1 MEKKVKEKD
10 KREKDKKERLEKQ
23 RLLGQRWAMKRW
35 VTEFIRENEKN
46 WELEKKEREKQNKSE
61 IENWEK
67 LKRKE
72 KIKRLQEKWRKKDD
86 YQEQKE
92 EKIQSSENQNKEIW
106 TWRKREREEGENDAE
121 LGGGGSPVA
130 FPIPKKAPSSLKME
144 GDPPLGKERGALG
157 VGTGPTPLPKRP
169 FPPKDVIKRPKIV
182 LEEQNIS
189 KIISNMPSVG
199 KIITTATRV
208 KNLTITTVSSEGQKA
223 TITKKKL
230 RQVAKVSTDRKK
242 HEVPSNQN
250 IITTINKLDTKSIST
265 ANTEGQMAKI
275 TANIKPSN
283 ITKASDGE
291 KMKKISIRNQDS
303 KPQIENDY
311 VIPEQQNTKV
321 KTTLRPPQKEDN
333 PKPKRNYN
341 KEKMKKEKTKIED
354 NSLTKITTMFKPITT
369 PTIKKKTTTSEKD
382 DLLSGNAEDG
392 LSSKKPKLVEPDI
405 CTSFS
410 NSNFILEPATD
421 LAKQRKENK
430 KLSLVKLGEESCNP
444 DNPSN
449 ADQSSVMSKLEKEA
463 DILL

>member
-1 MEKKVKEKD
+1 
-10 KREKDKKERLEKQ
+10 
-23 RLLGQRWAMKRW
+23 
-35 VTEFIRENEKN
+35 
-46 WELEKKEREKQNKSE
+46 
-61 IENWEK
+61 
-67 LKRKE
+67 
-72 KIKRLQEKWRKKDD
+72 
-86 YQEQKE
+86 
-92 EKIQSSENQNKEIW
+92 
-106 TWRKREREEGENDAE
+106 
-121 LGGGGSPVA
+121 
-130 FPIPKKAPSSLKME
+130 
-144 GDPPLGKERGALG
+144 
-157 VGTGPTPLPKRP
+157 
-169 FPPKDVIKRPKIV
+169 
-182 LEEQNIS
+182 
-189 KIISNMPSVG
+189 MPSVG

-242 HEVPSNQN
+242 HEVPSNEN
-250 IITTINKLDTKSIST
+250 IITTINKLDTNSIST
-265 ANTEGQMAKI
+265 ANTEGQMTKI

-291 KMKKISIRNQDS
+291 KMKEISIRKQDS

-341 KEKMKKEKTKIED
+341 KGKTKIED
-354 NSLTKITTMFKPITT
+354 KSLTKITTIFKPITT

-410 NSNFILEPATD
+410 NSNFILEPAPD
-421 LAKQRKENK
+421 LAKQRKQNK
-430 KLSLVKLGEESCNP
+430 KLSLIKLGEESCNP

-449 ADQSSVMSKLEKEA
+449 TDQSSVLSKLEKEA